1 MRNVTLQDNG
11 TDKDRRRVE
20 RLPKFRHIPMPEWRN
35 ADGYSIYKHFM
46 NNYGPKLVGHKRWE
60 ELRGEKTPE
69 EWMTPYEEAFGLV
82 TIENYEESI
91 KKKVIYDQAVKP
103 KWTRNG
109 NAKRN
114 QGYAAEGIL
123 RYRQILQ
130 IVLKG
135 RSDDCSKN
143 LGTRYKDEWKE
154 AEREMAETGKRKRAE
169 VIRSR
174 EDSVREILQISE
186 SGIATGFDGM
196 KDFNILDMINKRKRN
211 NEECL

>member
-1 MRNVTLQDNG
+1 M
-11 TDKDRRRVE
+11 
-20 RLPKFRHIPMPEWRN
+20 
-35 ADGYSIYKHFM
+35 
-46 NNYGPKLVGHKRWE
+46 
-60 ELRGEKTPE
+60 
-69 EWMTPYEEAFGLV
+69 
-82 TIENYEESI
+82 
-91 KKKVIYDQAVKP
+91 
-103 KWTRNG
+103 
-109 NAKRN
+109 
-114 QGYAAEGIL
+114 
-123 RYRQILQ
+123 
-130 IVLKG
+130 LKG